1 MKKVLIDARMYGLEH
16 AGIGRY
22 IMSLLMEVKK
32 LPKTNNTAFHLIV
45 SNSRLKEIRNDLGD
59 FYKYIPSKT
68 KHYSILEQIE
78 LPLLIKKAD
87 PDIVHFPHFNVPLF
101 CPKPYVVTI
110 HDLIK
115 HYFKGKKTTTK
126 HPFLYWPKY
135 FGYRLLSYLIIKKS
149 KAIIVPTNWWK
160 EKLAKDFR
168 VSNSK
173 IFVTW
178 EGVGE
183 AFLKRI
189 EGKNKKTVLDKFR
202 LEKNRYFVYTGNVY
216 PHKNVSRLIEAV
228 LKMKNKKVSLA
239 IVCSRNVF
247 SKKLENIVKQKKGSS
262 RIKFLGFVPDSDL
275 KIIYKNSLGL
285 VQPSLMEG
293 FGLTGLEAMACDC
306 PVLSSNASC
315 LPEVYG
321 NAAHYFDPKKVDHI
335 MSSLEKITNSSTL
348 RKHLIEKGRER
359 FAKFSWKQTAF
370 QTVDVYR
377 QVINEKKS

>member
-22 IMSLLMEVKK
+22 VMSLLMEIKK
-32 LPKTNNTAFHLIV
+32 LPKTNKITFQLIV
-45 SNSRLKEIRNDLGD
+45 NDSRLKEIKKDLGD
-59 FYKYIPSKT
+59 FYQYIPSKT
-68 KHYSILEQIE
+68 KHYSIFEQIE
-78 LPLLIKKAD
+78 LPLLIKKAN
-87 PDIVHFPHFNVPLF
+87 PDLVHFPHFNAPLF

-115 HYFKGKKTTTK
+115 HYFKGKETTTK
-126 HPFLYWPKY
+126 HPLLYWPKY
-135 FGYRLLSYLIIKKS
+135 FGYRFLSQLIIKNSKS
-149 KAIIVPTNWWK
+149 IIVPTNWWK
-160 EKLAKDFR
+160 KKLSKDLKI
-168 VSNSK
+168 SKNK

-178 EGVGE
+178 EGVGK
-183 AFLKRI
+183 AFLKI
-189 EGKNKKTVLDKFR
+189 LETKNNKSVLKKFQ
-202 LEKNRYFVYTGNVY
+202 LEKNHYFVYTGSVY
-216 PHKNVSRLIEAV
+216 PHKNVPRLIEAV
-228 LKMKNKKVSLA
+228 IKMKNKEINLA

-247 SKKLENIVKQKKGSS
+247 TKRLENIVKQNKAGSK
-262 RIKFLGFVPDSDL
+262 IKFLGFVPDSEL

-321 NAAHYFDPKKVDHI
+321 NAAYYFDPKKLDQI
-335 MSSLEKITNSSTL
+335 KSSLEKITNSLNL
-348 RKHLIEKGRER
+348 RKHLIKKGRER
-359 FAKFSWKQTAF
+359 LGKFSWKQTAL
-370 QTVDVYR
+370 QTVNVYR